1 MCTKYFPQLPEDPAS
16 SDTKDDEENEDLF
29 ELPPSA
35 DSREDDDEEQHNS
48 EDDSS
53 ESSGQALEHG
63 SKAKHDVDVQRPNPP
78 PAQEP
83 AESTSGMPSSS
94 KDVPMAPLPQ
104 SAPSSSTM
112 TRPKLNDLG
121 LPVGSS

>member
-16 SDTKDDEENEDLF
+16 SDTEDDEENEDLF
-29 ELPPSA
+29 KLPPPA

-63 SKAKHDVDVQRPNPP
+63 SKAKHDVIIPRPTPP
-78 PAQEP
+78 PVEEP

-94 KDVPMAPLPQ
+94 KTAPMAPPPQ
-104 SAPSSSTM
+104 HTPSTSTFAQP
-112 TRPKLNDLG
+112 RLNDLG
-121 LPVGSS
+121 LPILSS